1 MQFSKKKKKKIP
13 VISAFKSHLI
23 PHSKAGLIAYCLDDS
38 EKLLKGL
45 LFPPYFSTAAKV
57 NLKTQPYGLVKW
69 LSG

>member
-1 MQFSKKKKKKIP
+1 M
-13 VISAFKSHLI
+13 ISAFKSHLI

-45 LFPPYFSTAAKV
+45 LFPPYFSTAA
-57 NLKTQPYGLVKW
+57 NLKTQPCGLVEW